1 MNKNA
6 DSNSQQMW
14 HITTVQSTIS
24 FFCGLV
30 LTLFFKNKIPMIS
43 LSFMVMAIVSGINLA
58 ILFFLQDKKSLR
70 IASAIYILNVFVDG
84 CGVLVNHYQWIQMGV
99 PFEAFFGFK
108 IISLIV
114 AMQAPTVL
122 WVGWSSLSF
131 LLVAPLIQFFLWNP
145 EQQKLLG
152 VQEPGFTV
160 VVILSCGLIYYQRLK
175 IFAMIQKQ
183 AQLQASAQQIRRFAH
198 LLLGTQHLINSPLQ
212 VIETAV
218 ELIRLK
224 HPETESLV
232 QKIETAFEPIRSV
245 SRLLSFGRKHLD
257 WDKVNIALTVEDLE
271 KEIQKI
277 SSSDLS

>member
-1 MNKNA
+1 M
-6 DSNSQQMW
+6 MM
-14 HITTVQSTIS
+14 T
-24 FFCGLV
+24 
-30 LTLFFKNKIPMIS
+30 
-43 LSFMVMAIVSGINLA
+43 IVSGINLA
-58 ILFFLQDKKSLR
+58 ILFFLQDKKPIH
-70 IASAIYILNVFVDG
+70 IASLVYLLNIFVDG
-84 CGVLVNHYQWIQMGV
+84 CGVLVNHYQWVQMGV

-108 IISLIV
+108 IMSLIV
-114 AMQAPTVL
+114 AMQAPTVI

-131 LLVAPLIQFFLWNP
+131 LLLAPLIQYFFWNP

-152 VQEPGFTV
+152 VQEPGFTI

-175 IFAMIQKQ
+175 IFSMIQKQ
-183 AQLQASAQQIRRFAH
+183 AQLQASAQQLRRFAH

-224 HPETESLV
+224 HPETENLV
-232 QKIETAFEPIRSV
+232 QKIEAAFEPIRSV

-257 WDKVNIALTVEDLE
+257 WEKVNIALTVEDLE

-277 SSSDLS
+277 SSSDLF